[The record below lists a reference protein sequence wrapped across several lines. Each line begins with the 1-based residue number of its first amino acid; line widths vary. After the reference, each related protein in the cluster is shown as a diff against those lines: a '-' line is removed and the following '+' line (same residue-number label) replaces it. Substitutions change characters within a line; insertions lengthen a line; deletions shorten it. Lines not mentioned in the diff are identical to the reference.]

1 MEMSPP
7 ASALKSK
14 ARDLNLSPSR
24 QQPQEAS
31 PEHDHLG
38 TRSWARARSPVS
50 SPTAKVFMD
59 GRLMTFMSS
68 MRQSGPT
75 AFLGFYGKILLIMP
89 CGVLQI
95 ESHAPKKIPYLHF
108 D

>member
-1 MEMSPP
+1 
-7 ASALKSK
+7 
-14 ARDLNLSPSR
+14 
-24 QQPQEAS
+24 
-31 PEHDHLG
+31 
-38 TRSWARARSPVS
+38 
-50 SPTAKVFMD
+50 MD

-95 ESHAPKKIPYLHF
+95 ESHAQKKIPYLHF